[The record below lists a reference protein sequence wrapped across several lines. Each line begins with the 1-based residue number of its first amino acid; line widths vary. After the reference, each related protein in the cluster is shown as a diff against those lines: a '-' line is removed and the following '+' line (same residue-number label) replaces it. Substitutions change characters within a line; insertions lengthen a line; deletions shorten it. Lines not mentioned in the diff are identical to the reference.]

1 MNSLNGFRTIQFKD
15 LAEQFHMIPPG
26 QREVVLVFGDE
37 QEYILKELKK
47 LESLPEFSR
56 YPNRELRRK
65 IAQYTI
71 QVYDNEYNIM
81 RQKGIM
87 ESYAEGSVEVV
98 TDMKNVYDMNIGFLP
113 MADYDSLHCN

>member
-1 MNSLNGFRTIQFKD
+1 M
-15 LAEQFHMIPPG
+15 
-26 QREVVLVFGDE
+26 
-37 QEYILKELKK
+37 
-47 LESLPEFSR
+47 
-56 YPNRELRRK
+56 RRK

>member
-1 MNSLNGFRTIQFKD
+1 MCIRD
-15 LAEQFHMIPPG
+15 
-26 QREVVLVFGDE
+26 R
-37 QEYILKELKK
+37 
-47 LESLPEFSR
+47 
-56 YPNRELRRK
+56 
-65 IAQYTI
+65 
-71 QVYDNEYNIM
+71 YDNEYNIM